1 MSSATDRIP
10 TRITALLQIRYPI
23 IQGGMIWCSGWKLA
37 SAVSNAGGLGLIGA
51 GSMTPELLK
60 EHIGKTQSA
69 TSAPFGVNIPV
80 SNDHADGHVQTC
92 IRGGVKI
99 VFTSAGSPKKY
110 TEKLK
115 AAGVTVLHVVPSAKL
130 AQKVELAGCDAVVA
144 EGTEAGGHNG
154 FEEIT
159 SLCLWPHV
167 ALAVSIPVIGA
178 GGVASGS
185 GLAAALALGL
195 DGVQVGT
202 RFALSHESSAHP
214 AYKEAAIRAREGEI
228 RLYLRRLMPTRA
240 IVNDYVTRATE
251 AEQAGASPEELREIR
266 GWGRA
271 KQGIF
276 HGDLSQ
282 GELEIGQVA
291 GTIEQIFSVDE
302 IVQSF
307 VKEYREAAGRLPGV

>member
-1 MSSATDRIP
+1 VSSATDRIP

-167 ALAVSIPVIGA
+167 ALAVSIPVTPR
-178 GGVASGS
+178 VAVWPPRWPWVSMVCRW
-185 GLAAALALGL
+185 GL
-195 DGVQVGT
+195 DSP
-202 RFALSHESSAHP
+202 FP
-214 AYKEAAIRAREGEI
+214 MN
-228 RLYLRRLMPTRA
+228 LRRTLLTRKRPFA
-240 IVNDYVTRATE
+240 
-251 AEQAGASPEELREIR
+251 PEKE
-266 GWGRA
+266 
-271 KQGIF
+271 K
-276 HGDLSQ
+276 
-282 GELEIGQVA
+282 
-291 GTIEQIFSVDE
+291 SVY
-302 IVQSF
+302 I
-307 VKEYREAAGRLPGV
+307 